1 MPSLS
6 TRPAVALSR
15 LAMVLILAA
24 PALAAASPC
33 AADAVGPSSTVAA
46 AERQPLLRPLVV
58 GGMAVTAVQ
67 QRGGERWLE
76 LAVDSPATAARLLQ
90 VRAGAAPRLERD
102 ARGAVLLACSALE
115 GGTAGARMAALAP
128 PLW

>member
-1 MPSLS
+1 MPALP
-6 TRPAVALSR
+6 TRPAVSLSR
-15 LAMVLILAA
+15 LAAVLILAA

-33 AADAVGPSSTVAA
+33 AADALGPATVAA
-46 AERQPLLRPLVV
+46 TERQPLLRPLVV

-67 QRGGERWLE
+67 RRDGERWLE

-90 VRAGAAPRLERD
+90 GRAGTVPRLERD
-102 ARGAVLLACSALE
+102 ARGAVLLACAALE
-115 GGTAGARMAALAP
+115 AGSGGARMAALAP